1 MTTSIEAL
9 EMSVQKLASADLA
22 KFRDWFV
29 EFDASRW
36 DAQLEADAASGK
48 FDRLADS
55 ALTEYRSGK
64 ARDL

>member
-1 MTTSIEAL
+1 MPTAIEAI
-9 EMSVQKLASADLA
+9 EVSVQKLASADLA

-48 FDRLADS
+48 FDALADA

-64 ARDL
+64 AREL

>member
-1 MTTSIEAL
+1 MPTTLEAL
-9 EMSVQKLASADLA
+9 EISVQKLVSADLA

-48 FDRLADS
+48 FDTLADA

-64 ARDL
+64 AREL